1 MEDQNQWSSGV
12 ENGDRP
18 PRVGEESK
26 RVKRVHLIATRTLY
40 VLDTDLQSMLSLGGE
55 KDTGV
60 DFCGP
65 VKIQLSGKWC
75 GALRRESQQQRALC
89 DCSGRLSGTSFSE
102 VSSSLDILSAAGV
115 SFLLNME
122 EERIDN
128 ERGEGSKGE

>member
-1 MEDQNQWSSGV
+1 
-12 ENGDRP
+12 
-18 PRVGEESK
+18 
-26 RVKRVHLIATRTLY
+26 ATRTLN
-40 VLDTDLQSMLSLGGE
+40 VLGTDLQSMLSLGEGE

-75 GALRRESQQQRALC
+75 GTLRREGQQQRTLC
-89 DCSGRLSGTSFSE
+89 DCSGCLSGTGFSE
-102 VSSSLDILSAAGV
+102 VSSSLDILSVAYYYLFLIICYLFSGV

-128 ERGEGSKGE
+128 EREGSKGE